1 MKDFVAAVEQ
11 LLEARR
17 ARYGLGPGPPPKVHR
32 APRRVGYDP
41 LRMKTVLVWVLGV
54 ALAVGLIGRPPAE
67 AADPKAG
74 DWTFGV
80 SLGFL
85 GS

>member
-1 MKDFVAAVEQ
+1 
-11 LLEARR
+11 
-17 ARYGLGPGPPPKVHR
+17 
-32 APRRVGYDP
+32 
-41 LRMKTVLVWVLGV
+41 MKTVLVWVLGV